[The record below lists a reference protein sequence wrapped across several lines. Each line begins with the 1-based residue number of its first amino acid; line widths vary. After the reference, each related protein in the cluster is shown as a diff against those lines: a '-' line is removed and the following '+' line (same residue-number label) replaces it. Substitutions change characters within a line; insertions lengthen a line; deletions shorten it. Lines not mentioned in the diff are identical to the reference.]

1 MCEGR
6 TMSNRTTH
14 SDTVITQAG
23 GTKVLSQ
30 QWTKA
35 STNQGIKALDKEGTK
50 ACVHR
55 PIKFLT
61 AFTFMFAGSLYA
73 QSSWAWPKF
82 NRPKINLPQLPPIKV
97 PTVKVPTTIGGLAQA
112 LNPLAPL
119 EIVVTGNGNLDKG
132 AVADGINTAVTVAVK
147 TSPPAVLLGICGTS
161 ECKSVQKQIEKSVE
175 VVTGPEVLNHA
186 EERIKGGLRGLGD
199 LCSLG
204 EDGRARKIE
213 EAKRDEE
220 GQRLALEAA
229 RVLLN
234 EKISQT
240 RLALNSRWELI
251 TLLEISLADLEVV
264 SGMLESNNKIAK
276 QFLIAIGNTAESLM
290 AFQLLLD
297 SQFGVLSTYAD
308 RAGGNITQIGTQDNA
323 TEDAEMNLLELIA
336 KLKTEMDIIKKDRDQ
351 DAILPTDALFKSYDF
366 STSLF
371 VELKKRFKREQD
383 QAKKEFDNLEASL
396 KALENGEGGS
406 K

>member
-1 MCEGR
+1 
-6 TMSNRTTH
+6 MSHRTTH
-14 SDTVITQAG
+14 NHTVITETG
-23 GTKVLSQ
+23 GSKVLSK

-35 STNQGIKALDKEGTK
+35 STNQWTKAFTKKRTK
-50 ACVHR
+50 ACTHQ

-73 QSSWAWPKF
+73 QSSWAWPNIKLP
-82 NRPKINLPQLPPIKV
+82 NISLPQIPPIKV
-97 PTVKVPTTIGGLAQA
+97 PPIIAPTTIGGLAQA

-119 EIVVTGNGNLDKG
+119 AIVVTGNGNLDKG
-132 AVADGINTAVTVAVK
+132 AVADGINTAVTVAVE
-147 TSPPAVLLGICGTS
+147 TSPPAVLLDVCGTS
-161 ECKSVQKQIEKSVE
+161 ECKSIKKQMENTAE

-220 GQRLALEAA
+220 VQRLALEAA

-234 EKISQT
+234 EKKSQT
-240 RLALNSRWELI
+240 RLALNSKWELM

-276 QFLIAIGNTAESLM
+276 QFLIAIENTAESLM

-308 RAGGNITQIGTQDNA
+308 RAGGKIAQIGTQDNA

-336 KLKTEMDIIKKDRDQ
+336 KLKTEMDILKKDRDQ

-371 VELKKRFKREQD
+371 VELKKRLKREQD
-383 QAKKEFDNLEASL
+383 EAKKEFDSLEASL